1 MNLWKVFGTQKP
13 RVFMCNIFCFYIIP
27 SFYMRLMT
35 FMTFMTFRTGFPPAR
50 VWGCPMPRR
59 SLQFCPS
66 FLRPILWPR
75 GAATEALLGRSFQH
89 WWFFVGESTCQPTL
103 EKNLEDTMAWSRLKY
118 TVYLRNT
125 SADDVN
131 ENNYSNCYSK
141 SQRIGHNWPTSNT
154 RIQ

>member
-35 FMTFMTFRTGFPPAR
+35 YDLHDLQDWFSACTGMGLPYAQAIFA
-50 VWGCPMPRR
+50 
-59 SLQFCPS
+59 
-66 FLRPILWPR
+66 ILSKLLETDTWPR